1 MLLQPKDVGR
11 KVRHQDGSVIVITG
25 YDQFNHFYTGR
36 NEATGKE
43 APISQIAIVEYV
55 EEEPSVQPQSTG
67 GHKSA

>member
-11 KVRHQDGSVIVITG
+11 RVRHQDGSVITITG
-25 YDQFNHFYTGR
+25 YDQFNHFYNGR

-55 EEEPSVQPQSTG
+55 EEEPSVQPSTG